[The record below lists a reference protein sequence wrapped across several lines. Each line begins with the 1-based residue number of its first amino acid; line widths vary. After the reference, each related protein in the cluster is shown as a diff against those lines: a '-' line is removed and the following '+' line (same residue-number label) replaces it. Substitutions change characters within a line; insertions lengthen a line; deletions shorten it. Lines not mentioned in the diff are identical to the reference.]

1 MSGLMLFFQ
10 NNTYVEIMTIIML
23 SILDKCI

>member
-1 MSGLMLFFQ
+1 MSGLILFFQ
-10 NNTYVEIMTIIML
+10 NNTYVETMTIIML

>member
-1 MSGLMLFFQ
+1 MSSLILFFQ
-10 NNTYVEIMTIIML
+10 NNTYMEIMTIIML